1 MRYRIKQISIG
12 IFLGIAIALLAVWV
26 SLGYILKS
34 GIEQSASAGLG
45 VPMRIEQLNLNL
57 AAGKVGIK
65 ALTISNPEGF
75 TTPYILKVNSSDVQM
90 HLASLFSSTLEIQ
103 RVELDGLEV
112 IIEQKFANS
121 NILAIAQK
129 LQQRQSESRGQ
140 GDRAEKKVKA
150 EYVLVK
156 NIKAHVKLSGF
167 GGAIDAATVQVP
179 RIELKDVGTDNA
191 QGVLFSEF
199 LRKVVGE
206 IFTAVVDRAKSAL
219 PK

>member
-1 MRYRIKQISIG
+1 MRYRVKQILVG
-12 IFLGIAIALLAVWV
+12 ILLGSVIALLIGWF

-34 GIEQSASAGLG
+34 GIEQSASASLG

-65 ALTISNPEGF
+65 ALTVSNPDGF
-75 TTPYILKVNSSDVQM
+75 TTPYILKIGSSDVQM
-90 HLASLFSSTLEIQ
+90 HLMSLFNSTLEIQ
-103 RVELDGLEV
+103 KLELNGLEV
-112 IIEQKFANS
+112 TVEQKFANS
-121 NILAIAQK
+121 NILTIAQK
-129 LQQRQSESRGQ
+129 LQQRQSESKGQ
-140 GDRAEKKVKA
+140 GDRSEKKVKA

-156 NIKAHVKLSGF
+156 DIKANVKLSGF
-167 GGAIDAATVQVP
+167 GSAINAATIEVP
-179 RIELKDVGTDNA
+179 SIELKDVGADNP

-206 IFTAVVDRAKSAL
+206 IFTAVVDHAKSAL